1 MSDQPIRDNSGAL
14 FRIPAK
20 ERLNERWPDLRGDIT
35 INGQKYWLSAW
46 IKEGKRGK
54 FMSLAV
60 KPAEEKREEQPVPQ
74 TPSRGGNAYAAARG
88 LDDEIPF

>member
-1 MSDQPIRDNSGAL
+1 MAEQRDGGAL
-14 FRIPAK
+14 FRNDRK
-20 ERLNERWPDLRGDIT
+20 ERDTHPDYRGDIT

-60 KPAEEKREEQPVPQ
+60 KPAEEKREEQPSPSV
-74 TPSRGGNAYAAARG
+74 PSRPANAYATARG

>member
-1 MSDQPIRDNSGAL
+1 MTAQRDGGAL
-14 FRIPAK
+14 FRNDRK
-20 ERLNERWPDLRGDIT
+20 ERDTHPDYRGDIT

-60 KPAEEKREEQPVPQ
+60 KPAEEKREEPQQRNSYADARQRYANPLEDEVP
-74 TPSRGGNAYAAARG
+74 
-88 LDDEIPF
+88 F